1 MANDDWKTRDRES
14 VAELCKRY
22 TFTNYRSQGNWEPR
36 GVIVG
41 GKGSY
46 IFDADGTK
54 YLDFSSQYMCVNTG
68 HNHPKVVE
76 AICDQANKVCFVD
89 PRYATHP
96 RAELGRLLAEV
107 TPDSIKKSIIC
118 LSGSDANDHAHQ
130 IARQFTGK
138 NKFITTYRSFH
149 GSSTSTSILT
159 GESRR
164 WAMEPGISGVVHVPA
179 PYCYRCDFGLEPQT
193 CNVRCARHMAQVIE
207 YEGADNVAAIMVESV
222 IGANGI
228 LFPHRNDY
236 LTTIREICD
245 KYGVL
250 MIVDEVM
257 SGFGRTGEWFAV
269 DHWKVQPD
277 IMTMAKGLTSSHLPL
292 GAVGVSQ
299 AIADYFD
306 DHTLWSGGTFTN
318 HPVSCAAAIATIN
331 VYRDEHM
338 IENSKTQGE
347 YVSARLQDMQK
358 RHPSIGDLRGLGLF
372 QFIELVKN
380 RKTKL
385 SFSKDNGATNDA
397 GKIGTLDKEFMK
409 RGINIK
415 FHPLGIF
422 IVPPL
427 CITREE
433 LDFALDAI
441 DEVLTQTVDTWI
453 EE

>member
-1 MANDDWKTRDRES
+1 MSNQTWQDRDKES
-14 VAELCKRY
+14 VAEMCRRY
-22 TFTNYRSQGNWEPR
+22 TFTNYRSQGDWNPR
-36 GVIVG
+36 GVIVDG
-41 GKGSY
+41 EGSY
-46 IFDADGTK
+46 IIDADGK
-54 YLDFSSQYMCVNTG
+54 RFLDFSSQYMCVNTG

-76 AICDQANKVCFVD
+76 AICDQAKRVCFVD

-96 RAELGRLLAEV
+96 RAELGRLLEEV
-107 TPDSIKKSIIC
+107 TPESIKKSIIC

-164 WAMEPGISGVVHVPA
+164 WSMEPGISGVVHVPA

-193 CNVRCARHMAQVIE
+193 CNAHCARHMGQVIE
-207 YEGADNVAAIMVESV
+207 YEGAENVAAIMIEGV

-277 IMTMAKGLTSSHLPL
+277 IITMAKGLTSSHLPL
-292 GAVGVSQ
+292 GAVGVSK

-306 DHTLWSGGTFTN
+306 DHILWSGGTFTN

-331 VYRDEHM
+331 VYRDENL

-347 YVSARLQDMQK
+347 YVSERLKKMQTS
-358 RHPSIGDLRGLGLF
+358 HASIGDIRGLGLF
-372 QFIELVKN
+372 QFIELVMN
-380 RKTKL
+380 RKTKH
-385 SFSKDNGATNDA
+385 SFSKNNGATNES
-397 GKIGTLDKEFMK
+397 GRLGSLDKEFLK
-409 RGINIK
+409 RGINVK
-415 FHPLGIF
+415 MHPLGIF

-433 LDFALDAI
+433 VDLALDTI
-441 DEVLTQTVDTWI
+441 EEVLSLTADQWVED
-453 EE
+453 

>member
-1 MANDDWKTRDRES
+1 MSNQTWQDRDKDT
-14 VAELCKRY
+14 VAEMCRRF
-22 TFTNYRSQGNWEPR
+22 TFTNYRSQGGWDPR
-36 GVIVG
+36 GVIVDAE
-41 GKGSY
+41 GSY
-46 IFDADGTK
+46 IVDADGKK

-76 AICDQANKVCFVD
+76 AICDQAKRVCFVD

-96 RAELGRLLAEV
+96 RAELGRLLEEV
-107 TPDSIKKSIIC
+107 TPESIKKSVIC

-164 WAMEPGISGVVHVPA
+164 WSMEPGISGVVHVPA
-179 PYCYRCDFGLEPQT
+179 PYCYRCDFGLDPQN
-193 CNVRCARHMAQVIE
+193 CNAHCARHIGQVIE
-207 YEGADNVAAIMVESV
+207 YEGAENVAAVMVEGV

-228 LFPHRNDY
+228 LFPQRNDY

-269 DHWKVQPD
+269 DHWNVQPD
-277 IMTMAKGLTSSHLPL
+277 IITMAKGLTSSHLPL

-306 DHTLWSGGTFTN
+306 DHVLWSGGTFTN

-331 VYRDEHM
+331 VYRDEHL

-347 YVSARLQDMQK
+347 YISTRLKNMQK
-358 RHPSIGDLRGLGLF
+358 SHASIGDIRGLGLF

-380 RKTKL
+380 RETKL
-385 SFSKDNGATNDA
+385 SFSENNGATNES
-397 GKIGTLDKEFMK
+397 GRLGSLDNEFLK
-409 RGINIK
+409 RGINVK
-415 FHPLGIF
+415 LHPLGIF

-427 CITREE
+427 CITKEE
-433 LDFALDAI
+433 VDLALEAI
-441 DEVLTQTVDTWI
+441 EEVLTLTADQWV
-453 EE
+453 EN

>member
-1 MANDDWKTRDRES
+1 MDGE
-14 VAELCKRY
+14 
-22 TFTNYRSQGNWEPR
+22 
-36 GVIVG
+36 
-41 GKGSY
+41 GSY
-46 IFDADGTK
+46 IIDADGK
-54 YLDFSSQYMCVNTG
+54 RYLDFSSQYMCVNTG

-76 AICDQANKVCFVD
+76 AICDQAKRVCFVD

-96 RAELGRLLAEV
+96 RAELGRLLEEV
-107 TPDSIKKSIIC
+107 TPESIKKSVIC

-164 WAMEPGISGVVHVPA
+164 WSMEPGISGVVHVPA
-179 PYCYRCDFGLEPQT
+179 PYCYRCDFGLDPQN
-193 CNVRCARHMAQVIE
+193 CNAHCARHIGQVIE
-207 YEGADNVAAIMVESV
+207 YEGADNVAAVMVEGV

-269 DHWKVQPD
+269 DHWNVQPD
-277 IMTMAKGLTSSHLPL
+277 IITMAKGLTSSHLPL

-306 DHTLWSGGTFTN
+306 DHVLWSGGTFTN

-331 VYRDEHM
+331 VYKDEHL

-347 YVSARLQDMQK
+347 YISTRLKNMQK
-358 RHPSIGDLRGLGLF
+358 SHASIGDIRGLGLF

-380 RKTKL
+380 RETKL
-385 SFSKDNGATNDA
+385 SFSKNNGATNES
-397 GKIGTLDKEFMK
+397 GKLGSLDNEFLK
-409 RGINIK
+409 RGINVK
-415 FHPLGIF
+415 LHPLGIF

-433 LDFALDAI
+433 VDLALEAI
-441 DEVLTQTVDTWI
+441 EEVLTLTADQWV
-453 EE
+453 EN

>member
-1 MANDDWKTRDRES
+1 MAKKAWQDRDRQT
-14 VAELCKRY
+14 VAEMCRDY
-22 TFTNYRSQGNWEPR
+22 TFTNYRSQGSWKPR

-41 GKGSY
+41 GEGAY
-46 IFDADGTK
+46 IIDANGERI
-54 YLDFSSQYMCVNTG
+54 LDFSSQYMCVNAG
-68 HNHPKVVE
+68 HNHPKIVA
-76 AICDQANKVCFVD
+76 AICDQANQHCFVD

-107 TPDSIKKSIIC
+107 TPASIVKSIIC
-118 LSGSDANDHAHQ
+118 MSGSDANDHAHQ

-138 NKFITTYRSFH
+138 DKFITTYRSFH

-193 CNVRCARHMAQVIE
+193 CNAHCARHIGQVIE
-207 YEGADNVAAIMVESV
+207 YEGADNVAAVMVEGV

-245 KYGVL
+245 QYGVL

-269 DHWKVQPD
+269 DHWQVQPD
-277 IMTMAKGLTSSHLPL
+277 IITMAKGLTSSHLPL
-292 GAVGVSQ
+292 GAVGVSKE
-299 AIADYFD
+299 IAEFFD
-306 DHTLWSGGTFTN
+306 CNTLWSGGTFTN
-318 HPVSCAAAIATIN
+318 HPVACAAAIATIN
-331 VYRDEHM
+331 VYKDDQL

-347 YVSARLQDMQK
+347 YVAERLKEMQD
-358 RHPSIGDLRGLGLF
+358 RHACIGDIRGIGLF

-380 RKTKL
+380 RETKQ
-385 SFSKDNGATNDA
+385 SFSSNNGATNDA
-397 GKIGTLDKEFMK
+397 SRIGSLDKEFMA
-409 RGINIK
+409 RGINVK

-422 IVPPL
+422 ITPPL
-427 CITREE
+427 CINREE
-433 LDFALDAI
+433 LDYALDII
-441 DEVLTQTVDTWI
+441 DEVLAATVDKWI

>member
-1 MANDDWKTRDRES
+1 MSNNAWQDRDRDT
-14 VAELCKRY
+14 VADMCRLY
-22 TFTNYRSQGNWEPR
+22 TFTNYRSQGGWNPR
-36 GVIVG
+36 GVIVDG
-41 GKGSY
+41 EGSY
-46 IFDADGTK
+46 IIDADGK
-54 YLDFSSQYMCVNTG
+54 RYLDFSSQYMCVNTG

-76 AICDQANKVCFVD
+76 AICDQANRICFVD

-107 TPDSIKKSIIC
+107 TPESIKKSVIC

-149 GSSTSTSILT
+149 GSSTATSILT

-164 WAMEPGISGVVHVPA
+164 WSMEPGISGVVHVPA
-179 PYCYRCDFGLEPQT
+179 PYCYRCDFGLDPQT
-193 CNVRCARHMAQVIE
+193 CNAHCARHIGQVIE
-207 YEGADNVAAIMVESV
+207 YEGTGNVAAVMVEGV

-277 IMTMAKGLTSSHLPL
+277 IITMAKGLTSSHLPL

-299 AIADYFD
+299 AIADFFD

-331 VYRDEHM
+331 VYKEEHLV
-338 IENSKTQGE
+338 ENSKIQGE
-347 YVSARLQDMQK
+347 YVSTRLKDMQK
-358 RHPSIGDLRGLGLF
+358 EHASIGDVRGLGLF

-385 SFSKDNGATNDA
+385 SFSKDNGATNDS
-397 GKIGTLDKEFMK
+397 GKIGSLDEEFMK

-441 DEVLTQTVDTWI
+441 DEVLTHTVDQWM
-453 EE
+453 ED